1 MVAFVDWLAHRS
13 VETLLRL
20 LESADYFNPQQY
32 NSAFI
37 EGLNELLGRIQDPVA
52 REQIVAM
59 REFDFGSYI
68 SRSLQRS
75 GFRGDDLQENVH
87 DVVVRLL
94 LKPGKLF
101 LGWNPKQH
109 GSLDRRFRAAVWN
122 RIRNISEKERNRR
135 KWTTSTDP
143 TTMSAMYAGR
153 EPHSSSL
160 VDQFR
165 RVVGERLG
173 ILGVFILDWR
183 LGGRETK
190 ELVGMPELGSPS
202 VYRIKR
208 EVQQLKQLAHDF
220 AVKHGDPDFLR
231 SIERGIEGEAKTV
244 KKRQQTVLARQ
255 AGGSG

>member
-1 MVAFVDWLAHRS
+1 MVAFVDWLAHRN

-20 LESADYFNPQQY
+20 LESADYFDPQQY
-32 NSAFI
+32 NSAFV
-37 EGLNELLGRIQDPVA
+37 EGLNELLGRIQDPTA
-52 REQIVAM
+52 RDQVTAM
-59 REFDFGSYI
+59 KSFDFGNYI

-75 GFRGDDLQENVH
+75 GFRGDDVQEHLH

-101 LGWNPKQH
+101 RGWNPKQH
-109 GSLDRRFRAAVWN
+109 GSLDRRFKAAVWN

-135 KWTTSTDP
+135 KWTTPTDP
-143 TTMSAMYAGR
+143 TTMGAMYAGR

-165 RVVGERLG
+165 SLVAQRLG
-173 ILGVFILDWR
+173 TLGVFILDWR
-183 LGGRETK
+183 LGGRETRD
-190 ELVGMPELGSPS
+190 LVGMPELGSPT

-220 AVKHGDPDFLR
+220 AVQHDDPDFLR
-231 SIERGIEGEAKTV
+231 SIERGMEGEAKTAQ
-244 KKRQQTVLARQ
+244 KRQQTVLTKQ